1 MFYTSKPRISSPLDD
16 FSHVGRGH
24 VTEAAVV
31 SKPIILNQLYQTYS
45 PIVFLAFLKFADSD
59 FVCSLAFTVCESVF
73 LCMLLDRLPGGPA
86 DECVGPFE
94 TLRKG
99 AFRNELLVVNANI
112 WQRSTIEQ
120 MD

>member
-1 MFYTSKPRISSPLDD
+1 M
-16 FSHVGRGH
+16 
-24 VTEAAVV
+24 V

-59 FVCSLAFTVCESVF
+59 FVCSLAFTVCESVV
-73 LCMLLDRLPGGPA
+73 LCMLLDGLPGGPA

-99 AFRNELLVVNANI
+99 AFARPPRPITLGRVSRRISRNAGSL
-112 WQRSTIEQ
+112 SIE
-120 MD
+120 D